1 VLADAFCRVLGQT
14 FGDPSPPP
22 DSWWTTDY
30 HLDWLAGASLWRKEH
45 PCEIHV
51 GRVTGTIGD
60 VDIIVAAPDYLYLIE
75 AKAAGSWNNGQLIRK
90 VKLLD
95 EICPGGCLTFSSLG
109 QSVRVRFGLLSI
121 GRVKRVSTDGWPEW
135 MLQDDRPFVLD
146 LQGPGRQNHLTVQR
160 VSDRGVTPLRWKIV
174 ETKY

>member
-95 EICPGGCLTFSSLG
+95 GFWMRSAREGALPFHPL
-109 QSVRVRFGLLSI
+109 VRV
-121 GRVKRVSTDGWPEW
+121 
-135 MLQDDRPFVLD
+135 FVYGSAFC
-146 LQGPGRQNHLTVQR
+146 Q
-160 VSDRGVTPLRWKIV
+160 
-174 ETKY
+174 